1 MKKINIYLAGPLFI
15 KSEIDQRKYEAK
27 KLREL
32 GYEVYS
38 PIEQNEDIGYDLDE
52 LYRRDILAMN
62 NADISVLCLDNF
74 DSGTMAELGW
84 FVANKKPVFSHW
96 TNWKYDEPNN
106 LFIRG
111 LALEGPNKIFTEL
124 NLLFKHLNEYKK

>member
-1 MKKINIYLAGPLFI
+1 MKEIKVYLAGPLFT
-15 KSEIDQRKYEAK
+15 KAEIDQRNYEAK

-32 GYEVYS
+32 GYTVFS

-52 LYRRDILAMN
+52 LYHRDIKAMN
-62 NADISVLCLDNF
+62 EADISVLCLDNF

-84 FVANKKPVFSHW
+84 FVAKGKPVFSHW
-96 TNWKYDEPNN
+96 TNWKYSEPNN

-111 LALEGPNKIFTEL
+111 MALEEINKYFTDL
-124 NLLFKHLNEYKK
+124 DDLWTYLANYIK